1 MGGRHGCGKRQYA
14 PYAGMAVRSHRWCD
28 PRQRHS
34 RPMFTGPLALE
45 EVHESKASSVLTA
58 QGGYSR
64 KRCRRR
70 SSPAFNWYGIQVSR
84 LAIGN
89 AMLSAHGSTTPRRS
103 CHQRSSTP
111 ASKPGIFQCGRPNGD
126 QGGEIKDN
134 RLHVPGLA
142 SRDGLDLDQRTDTVW
157 PNQGT
162 VSPLLVGLW
171 PWRPDRP

>member
-1 MGGRHGCGKRQYA
+1 
-14 PYAGMAVRSHRWCD
+14 
-28 PRQRHS
+28 
-34 RPMFTGPLALE
+34 
-45 EVHESKASSVLTA
+45 
-58 QGGYSR
+58 
-64 KRCRRR
+64 
-70 SSPAFNWYGIQVSR
+70 
-84 LAIGN
+84 
-89 AMLSAHGSTTPRRS
+89 MLSAHGSTTPWRS

-162 VSPLLVGLW
+162 VSPLLVGLGVGARTGRDQW
-171 PWRPDRP
+171 CLSSGCPHLAIRNSRETHLHPVLKSGATPGEEVLEVGAPPNT